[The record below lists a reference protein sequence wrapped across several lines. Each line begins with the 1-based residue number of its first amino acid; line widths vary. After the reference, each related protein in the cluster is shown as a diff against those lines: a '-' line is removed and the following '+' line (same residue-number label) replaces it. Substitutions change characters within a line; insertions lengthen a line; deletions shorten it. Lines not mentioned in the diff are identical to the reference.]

1 MNDQMNAAIRITGL
15 CCLTVCLCV
24 ALLLT
29 PDKPEVWG
37 GILGLMGLALGQNDV
52 KSAVK
57 YVFRIK

>member
-1 MNDQMNAAIRITGL
+1 MNDAVRITGL

-29 PDKPEVWG
+29 PDKAEVWG
-37 GILGLMGLALGQNDV
+37 GILGLMGLALGEGAV
-52 KSAVK
+52 RSAAG